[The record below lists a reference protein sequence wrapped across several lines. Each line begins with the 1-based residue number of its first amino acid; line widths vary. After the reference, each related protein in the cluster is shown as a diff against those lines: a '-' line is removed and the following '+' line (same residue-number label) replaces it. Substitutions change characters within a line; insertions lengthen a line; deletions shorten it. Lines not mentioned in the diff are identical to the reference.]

1 MTTRMAVADETL
13 EFAVDGRAVRVTTRA
28 ADGDGLARLFEL
40 SPSPSWDDASPMTD
54 DDVATVVRG
63 LIDQAGE
70 KGQLAEVVGVPPSA
84 AVSFP
89 SDAPVYVSPVEPIS
103 FSLPCSPNGL
113 ALEMDAQGNGHLWA
127 VGKRRVELGSDG
139 MWWIGK
145 SLIDALVDPVT
156 TSMWP
161 RFLTL
166 GTYMSGPAAQA
177 SLVCGEWGVGIV
189 WRKLDNG
196 IVGGIVA
203 AQELS
208 HERVEGWL
216 SLLRPILAG
225 LEQRRVHR
233 QRLRPA
239 RMADKWARA
248 IEKWSETPKN

>member
-1 MTTRMAVADETL
+1 MTTRIAVADETL
-13 EFAVDGRAVRVTTRA
+13 EFAVDGRAVRVTTRL
-28 ADGDGLARLFEL
+28 ADGDGLGRLFEL
-40 SPSPSWDDASPMTD
+40 SPSPIWDDASPMTD
-54 DDVATVVRG
+54 EDVATVVRG
-63 LIDQAGE
+63 LIDRAGK

-89 SDAPVYVSPVEPIS
+89 SDAPVYVSPVEPTS

-113 ALEMDAQGNGHLWA
+113 ALEMDEHGNGHLWA
-127 VGKRRVELGSDG
+127 IGKRRVELGSDG
-139 MWWIGK
+139 MWWIVK

-166 GTYMSGPAAQA
+166 GTYMSGPASQA

-196 IVGGIVA
+196 IVGGIVG
-203 AQELS
+203 AQEIS
-208 HERVEGWL
+208 HERIEGWL
-216 SLLRPILAG
+216 SLLRPVLAD

-248 IEKWSETPKN
+248 IEKWSETPRN

>member
-1 MTTRMAVADETL
+1 
-13 EFAVDGRAVRVTTRA
+13 VRVTTRP
-28 ADGDGLARLFEL
+28 ADDDGLARLFEL
-40 SPSPSWDDASPMTD
+40 SPSPIWDDASPMTD
-54 DDVATVVRG
+54 EDVATVVRG
-63 LIDQAGE
+63 LIDRAGK

-113 ALEMDAQGNGHLWA
+113 AFEMDEQGNGRLSA
-127 VGKRRVELGSDG
+127 IGKRRVELGSDG
-139 MWWIGK
+139 MWWIVK
-145 SLIDALVDPVT
+145 SLIDALVDPIA

-177 SLVCGEWGVGIV
+177 SMVCGEWGVGIV